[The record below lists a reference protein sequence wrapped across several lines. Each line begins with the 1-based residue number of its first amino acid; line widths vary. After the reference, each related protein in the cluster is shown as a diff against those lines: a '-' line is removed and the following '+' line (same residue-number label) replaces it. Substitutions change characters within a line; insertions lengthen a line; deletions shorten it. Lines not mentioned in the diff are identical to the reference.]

1 MPKSLMESMSSG
13 IPVISSKV
21 VGSLDL
27 VIENFNGFFC
37 LPKSKKSLYTT
48 ILKASKINK
57 KKYNLLSNNC
67 RKFAEKFLD
76 EKKVVDEYLSLIKK
90 IL

>member
-1 MPKSLMESMSSG
+1 MQSLMESMSSG

-37 LPKSKKSLYTT
+37 LPKV
-48 ILKASKINK
+48 
-57 KKYNLLSNNC
+57 
-67 RKFAEKFLD
+67 
-76 EKKVVDEYLSLIKK
+76 KKVYTQPF
-90 IL
+90 